1 MILPSRRLKS
11 IRDVAAHEVQR
22 LPLTGRLW
30 PHIGRV
36 YRYDPSQD
44 LRPREPIF
52 NRFPAVVL
60 ILTAAIIGT
69 SVIQFMADP
78 YLENWM
84 FEVAAILTGPEFAGY
99 PRPVGALPSYVLHV
113 LLHGGVFHLAMNMTA
128 MIAFGPPIAMAF
140 GRGGKGALGFLLFF
154 AGAAI
159 SGALFEIAWAN
170 YSNASQV
177 VIGASSALSGFLP
190 AVGWLQ
196 GGLKQA
202 VRISVPWL
210 LINLVIAVMGNAM
223 MGSMFGMQL
232 AWAAHIGGTVGGF
245 ILFPLLLSVFRPDV
259 RLR

>member
-1 MILPSRRLKS
+1 MAARRFQH
-11 IRDVAAHEVQR
+11 V
-22 LPLTGRLW
+22 PLTRYEW
-30 PHIGRV
+30 PHIVRV
-36 YRYDPSQD
+36 QRYDPSQD
-44 LRPREPIF
+44 MRPPREPVF
-52 NRFPAVVL
+52 NRFPLVVL
-60 ILTAAIIGT
+60 VLTAAIIGT
-69 SVIQFMADP
+69 SAIQFMASD

-84 FEVAAILTGPEFAGY
+84 FEAGAILTGPEFEGY
-99 PRPVGALPSYVLHV
+99 PRPFGPLPPYVLHV

-140 GRGGKGALGFLLFF
+140 GRGGKGAVGFLLFF

-159 SGALFEIAWAN
+159 AGAVFEMVWAGF
-170 YSNASQV
+170 SDRSQV

-210 LINLVIAVMGNAM
+210 LINIVIAVMGNAM
-223 MGSMFGMQL
+223 MGSLFGMQL

-245 ILFPLLLSVFRPDV
+245 ILFPLLLSVFRPDIK
-259 RLR
+259 LRR